1 MATFADGGEMM
12 TKPYAGGGNYVDRM
26 STYCG
31 ACVHE
36 PRSCPVTALY
46 WDFMARHRD
55 RFRENRRMRMPL
67 RTLGRMD
74 PARLAALRETAQAW
88 AAAL

>member
-1 MATFADGGEMM
+1 MT

-31 ACVHE
+31 TCVHE

-55 RFRENRRMRMPL
+55 RFAENRRMRMPL
-67 RTLGRMD
+67 RTLERMD
-74 PARLAALRETAQAW
+74 PARLTALRESAAAW